1 LITTLSVTTVNAL
14 SWGANTVGYGPGGP
28 YWDDGLGSWVGGYG
42 GFAGPGGAGWKGGS
56 SIWGGGYGGYVGP
69 EWSNYAASVR
79 DCVNPYNSPWR
90 AEVCRRSQ
98 SQRDYGM
105 EG

>member
-1 LITTLSVTTVNAL
+1 MIVLLITILSVTTVNAF
-14 SWGANTVGYGPGGP
+14 SWGGPGGA

-42 GFAGPGGAGWKGGS
+42 GFAGPGGAGWEGGF

-69 EWSNYAASVR
+69 EWSSYAASVR

-98 SQRDYGM
+98 SQRGQVM